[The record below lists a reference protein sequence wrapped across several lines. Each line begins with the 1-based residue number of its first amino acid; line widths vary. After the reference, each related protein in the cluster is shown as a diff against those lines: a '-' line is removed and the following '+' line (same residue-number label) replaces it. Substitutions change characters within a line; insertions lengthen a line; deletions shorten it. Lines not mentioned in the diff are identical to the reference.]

1 MVGEEKVFDII
12 VVGGGPAGHTAA
24 QYAAR
29 AEKKVLVLER
39 MLSGGQIASSEML
52 ANYPGFPE
60 GINGM
65 EFGQLL
71 EKQTRGFGA
80 QVAMEDVEKV
90 TLQQNKLFN
99 VKTLKNDYSAGAV
112 IVASG
117 ASPRSMGVPGEE
129 KFRGRGVS
137 YCATCDG
144 AFFRDMDVV
153 VVGGGDA
160 ALEEAVYLTRYAR
173 SVAIVH
179 RRHEFRGVKYLQEK
193 AIKHDKI
200 TLYLSHVVL
209 EIQGDKKVEMV
220 LLQDLATKEEK
231 VVKADGVFFYVGN
244 DPNTAFL
251 SELPLK
257 KSPGG
262 FIEAN
267 ETMETDVSGLFV
279 AGDVR
284 VKPLRQVATAVS
296 DGAVAAISA
305 VRYLEE
311 GE

>member
-1 MVGEEKVFDII
+1 MVEEKVFDII
-12 VVGGGPAGHTAA
+12 VVGGGPAGYTAA

-39 MLSGGQIASSEML
+39 MLSGGQIATSEML

-60 GINGM
+60 GIGGM

-71 EKQTRGFGA
+71 EKQARGFGA
-80 QVAMEDVEKV
+80 RVSMEAVESV
-90 TLQQNKLFN
+90 TLQEDRLFA
-99 VKTLKNDYSAGAV
+99 VKTKKNVYTAGAV

-117 ASPRSMGVPGEE
+117 ASPRNMGVPGEDE
-129 KFRGRGVS
+129 FRGRGVS

-144 AFFRDMDVV
+144 AFFRDKDVV

-173 SVAIVH
+173 KVAVVH
-179 RRHEFRGVKYLQEK
+179 RRDEFRGVKYLQEK
-193 AIKHDKI
+193 AFKNEKI
-200 TLYLSHVVL
+200 TFYLSHTVQ
-209 EIQGDKKVEMV
+209 EIKGDKKVEMV
-220 LLQDLATKEEK
+220 VLMDLAKEEEK
-231 VVKADGVFFYVGN
+231 VVKTDGIFFYVGN

-251 SELPLK
+251 QGLPLK
-257 KSPGG
+257 MNAGG
-262 FIEAN
+262 FIEASEN
-267 ETMETDVSGLFV
+267 METDVSGFFV

-296 DGAVAAISA
+296 DGAVAAVRA